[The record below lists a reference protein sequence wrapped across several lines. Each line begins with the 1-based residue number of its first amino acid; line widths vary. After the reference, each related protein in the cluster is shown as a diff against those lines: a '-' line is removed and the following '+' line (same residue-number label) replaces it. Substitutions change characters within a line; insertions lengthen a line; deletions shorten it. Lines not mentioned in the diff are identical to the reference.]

1 MMKLLIGIILAYV
14 LGVTLLGAWHGLG
27 PMEKIWAI
35 AFVAVL
41 ASLLIPALRPLAARV
56 LILIVIVFFLVNL
69 YGKAVSAYH
78 AAAGNLRATASYLAL
93 DAWQTGKKW
102 VGSLL
107 PSIGTGTAVDMAERA
122 RAADA
127 AYVQCLGNVIAEQA
141 GQGLISPANRQY
153 ANTCLAQA
161 SPDEACMRI
170 VLGWIQEN
178 DPSQGQRCVQ
188 GNVLGRARAGTGAIA
203 NVLCARWLPESVQ
216 NIVCV
221 DRWNSQTTQTGAA
234 PATDSAYRYD
244 PNRANCLLGVVS
256 AQGIAAFQCNEF
268 RENPQR
274 WEQCVIDA
282 IRGRLGSTAQP
293 YLRQCGAAP

>member
-78 AAAGNLRATASYLAL
+78 AAAGNLRTTASYLAL

-141 GQGLISPANRQY
+141 GRGLVSPANRQY

-170 VLGWIQEN
+170 VLGWIQEMI
-178 DPSQGQRCVQ
+178 PRRGSAACRAMSSAGRVQ
-188 GNVLGRARAGTGAIA
+188 GPARSPMFCALGGCRSRCRTSCVWIDGTARPPRPAQRRRPIPPIGTT
-203 NVLCARWLPESVQ
+203 R
-216 NIVCV
+216 
-221 DRWNSQTTQTGAA
+221 TA
-234 PATDSAYRYD
+234 P
-244 PNRANCLLGVVS
+244 
-256 AQGIAAFQCNEF
+256 
-268 RENPQR
+268 
-274 WEQCVIDA
+274 
-282 IRGRLGSTAQP
+282 TA
-293 YLRQCGAAP
+293 CSGW